1 MLKLMQS
8 ITELTNFIM
17 LGPKPRAGLL
27 IHTTELRNGGSLK
40 VYLTGW
46 HQSKYKFVYC
56 NGERHKSKCTNRL
69 LRDRLPM
76 AELKTGIHDAM
87 LTDFTGTTINFF
99 K

>member
-1 MLKLMQS
+1 MLKLMKVF
-8 ITELTNFIM
+8 TELTNFIL

-27 IHTTELRNGGSLK
+27 IHTTELRRGGSLK
-40 VYLTGW
+40 VYLVGW
-46 HQSKYKFVYC
+46 QQSKYKFVYC

-76 AELKTGIHDAM
+76 TELKTGIHDAM